1 MRFGTTC
8 VVLASI
14 LAVGCAAEDEPG
26 SPSEQAE
33 TLAPDAAPAVEL
45 GSPADLAGDA
55 DAAPPAPQPP
65 HLYGEFCL
73 KDGDCQ
79 SSFCFEQRCTAACDL
94 STINSCRLA
103 KGFCVPMD
111 ARSGCTGS
119 VDTGRDVADDAFLS
133 LGHEVL
139 GKLTPSA
146 DADFFEIHLAAGK
159 YDIGAQ
165 PGFEGSV
172 RVEVYS
178 AITKSEAVFSGAAGV
193 RAHGQL
199 RVESPGRYFV
209 VVRDVTGTPTSYTVR
224 VTQN

>member
-1 MRFGTTC
+1 

-14 LAVGCAAEDEPG
+14 LAVGCVAEDEPG
-26 SPSEQAE
+26 TPVEQAE
-33 TLAPDAAPAVEL
+33 TLAPDAATSSLEL
-45 GSPADLAGDA
+45 GSPADLGGDA
-55 DAAPPAPQPP
+55 DAAPSEPQPL
-65 HLYGEFCL
+65 HYYGEFCL
-73 KDGDCQ
+73 KDGDCL

-94 STINSCRLA
+94 SAINSCRTA
-103 KGFCVPMD
+103 KAFCVPMD
-111 ARSGCTGS
+111 ARTGCAGH
-119 VDTGRDVADDAFLS
+119 VDTGREVTDDAFLS
-133 LGHEVL
+133 LGQEVL
-139 GKLTPSA
+139 GKLTPTA

-178 AITKSEAVFSGAAGV
+178 ELTKSEAVFVGGGAGV

-209 VVRDVTGTPTSYTVR
+209 VVRDVANVPTSYTVR